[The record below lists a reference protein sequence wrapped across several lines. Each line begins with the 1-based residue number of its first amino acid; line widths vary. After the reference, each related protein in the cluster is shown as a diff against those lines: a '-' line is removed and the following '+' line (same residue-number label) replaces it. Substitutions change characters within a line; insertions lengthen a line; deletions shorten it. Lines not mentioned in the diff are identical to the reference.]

1 MDCKKIIEEEI
12 KMENNVAFSKYKLL
26 AIDIY
31 EWCKKHA
38 LWGDNIIYF
47 DGKAWSNSET
57 WGGIEGKKIADD
69 LYEHENKDPRDY
81 LEYCNPKTLSMTF
94 EGGLNHVLNGYT
106 RGWVKLEEQF
116 GKLFEKYGL
125 YYEMGYAW
133 SLSTYED

>member
-1 MDCKKIIEEEI
+1 
-12 KMENNVAFSKYKLL
+12 MENNVAFSKYKLL

-31 EWCKKHA
+31 EWCQKHD

-47 DGKAWSNSET
+47 DGKAWSNRET
-57 WGGIEGKKIADD
+57 WGGVKGKKIAED
-69 LYEHENKDPRDY
+69 LYEYDDRNPEDY
-81 LEYCNPKTLSMTF
+81 FEYANPETLSMSF

-133 SLSTYED
+133 SLSAYEI